1 MPGSRQDD
9 AVSCED
15 GRMTAAAPDAAIE
28 VVAAEIAAAVVR
40 RDPVNG
46 IRLVGV
52 DGPSGSG
59 KSFLAARLAVLLS
72 APIIEIDDFV
82 SWDCFAGWWPR
93 FDAQVL
99 SPLLAGR
106 DATYQARDWSD
117 WYGSSL
123 GDWKTQPWA
132 PTIILEG
139 VTCTRRE
146 TVGRISYAVW
156 VHAPAELRL
165 ARGMARDSAFA
176 GKRELWTRWMREE
189 DEFFTMDGTRERA
202 DIIVDTAAA

>member
-1 MPGSRQDD
+1 
-9 AVSCED
+9 
-15 GRMTAAAPDAAIE
+15 MTAAAPDAAIDI
-28 VVAAEIAAAVVR
+28 VAAEIAAAVTR
-40 RDPVNG
+40 RDPVDR

-59 KSFLAARLAVLLS
+59 KSFLAARLSVLLA

-82 SWDCFAGWWPR
+82 SWDCLAGWWPR

-123 GDWKTQPWA
+123 GAWKTQPWS

-156 VHAPAELRL
+156 VDAPAELRL
-165 ARGMARDSAFA
+165 ARGLARDSAFA

-189 DEFFTMDGTRERA
+189 DEFFAMDGTRDRA
-202 DIIVDTAAA
+202 DIVVDTAAT

>member
-1 MPGSRQDD
+1 MPGSRQGD

-82 SWDCFAGWWPR
+82 SWNCFAGWWPR